1 MNEHEL
7 EPRTSERVRRLLDDS
22 LADFDAA
29 TLSRLNQARHKAL
42 AELPR
47 PRRWRWWQPALG
59 LALASALMVM
69 LLPQRIIEPTVTPA
83 APDMSELEM
92 ALLGDADEL
101 ELLEDLEFYAWL
113 EQEVDWDGSS

>member
-7 EPRTSERVRRLLDDS
+7 DRQTRDRVRRLLDDS

-29 TLSRLNQARHKAL
+29 TLSRLNQARQKAL
-42 AELPR
+42 AALPK

-69 LLPQRIIEPTVTPA
+69 LLPQRMIEPTVTPA
-83 APDMSELEM
+83 SDTLSELDM
-92 ALLGDADEL
+92 ALLDDGDEL